1 MGAPKPIN
9 TFSFLY
15 EQYTTNYKSS
25 SEEELAID
33 SVEENF
39 TSDEEYSNNDDS
51 QDTDIV
57 DLINSLNIADNSSKD
72 LNIGDSDSNDEFDD
86 IDEYADVNN
95 SLEVNRNS
103 CEIENDDGY
112 KSDYEETSSIS
123 NEPLSLQEEE
133 SVEKRILGK
142 RKRDIEV
149 ETNINKKARIDF
161 LVNPLNILNRQNEN
175 DY

>member
-1 MGAPKPIN
+1 MGAPQPIQN
-9 TFSFLY
+9 FSFLY
-15 EQYTTNYKSS
+15 DQYTTNYKSS
-25 SEEELAID
+25 SDEELSID

-72 LNIGDSDSNDEFDD
+72 LNIGDSDSEEFDD
-86 IDEYADVNN
+86 IDEYDDVNN

-112 KSDYEETSSIS
+112 ESDYEETSSIS
-123 NEPLSLQEEE
+123 NEFLSLQGEEE
-133 SVEKRILGK
+133 VEKSVLGK

-149 ETNINKKARIDF
+149 DTNINKKARIDY

>member
-1 MGAPKPIN
+1 MGAPQPIKN
-9 TFSFLY
+9 FSHLY
-15 EQYTTNYKSS
+15 QQYTTNYESS

-51 QDTDIV
+51 QDTAIV
-57 DLINSLNIADNSSKD
+57 DQINSLNIADNSSKD

-112 KSDYEETSSIS
+112 ESDYEETSSIS

-133 SVEKRILGK
+133 DVEKRILGK